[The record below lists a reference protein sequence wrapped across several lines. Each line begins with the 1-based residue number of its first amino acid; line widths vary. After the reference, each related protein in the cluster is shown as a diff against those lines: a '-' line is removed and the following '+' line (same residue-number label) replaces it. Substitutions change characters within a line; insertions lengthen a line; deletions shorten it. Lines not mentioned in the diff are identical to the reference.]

1 MTTVRFFFEGERIG
15 PKFERINKKRR
26 QDVIDA
32 VRGAANEVAEQSV
45 REGRHNIA
53 SAPGKFGPRWTA
65 GLNSTV
71 TEGGGSIRV
80 ALTHDISYFMV
91 HQQGATIRGRPWLYF
106 KPTPGFVK
114 GDPELIRKRSVI
126 IPKRF
131 RVLEVARD
139 VARRFPDFFKRR
151 MGGLR

>member
-15 PKFERINKKRR
+15 PKFERTNKKR
-26 QDVIDA
+26 QQAVLDA

-45 REGRHNIA
+45 KEGRHDITTSGN
-53 SAPGKFGPRWTA
+53 FGQRWTS

-91 HQQGATIRGRPWLYF
+91 HQKGATIRGRPWLYF

-114 GDPELIRKRSVI
+114 GDPELIRKRMVI

-131 RVLEVARD
+131 HVLEVARD
-139 VARRFPDFFKRR
+139 VARRFPEFYRKRL
-151 MGGLR
+151 GGLR